1 MLRNESKE
9 AIPLRWNGKTVV
21 IKPGDSLSVEKEF
34 GADSK
39 QVVFLE
45 DRFMGKN
52 PGAIVKYETGT
63 GAAKP
68 AEKPEADKGETGG
81 ETDKETGKPAAPAE
95 NKDGK
100 NKDGKN
106 KGK

>member
-21 IKPGDSLSVEKEF
+21 IKPGGSVSVEKEF
-34 GADSK
+34 GADSR

-52 PGAIVKYETGT
+52 PGAIVKYETGA
-63 GAAKP
+63 GVAKPAAKP
-68 AEKPEADKGETGG
+68 AEKPEADKGEA
-81 ETDKETGKPAAPAE
+81 EEETGKPAAPA
-95 NKDGK
+95 KD
-100 NKDGKN
+100 KDGKN

>member
-34 GADSK
+34 GADSR

-68 AEKPEADKGETGG
+68 AEKPEADKGEAGG
-81 ETDKETGKPAAPAE
+81 ETDKDAGKSEGSA
-95 NKDGK
+95 KG
-100 NKDGKN
+100 KDGKN

>member
-9 AIPLRWNGKTVV
+9 SIPLRWNGKTVV
-21 IKPGDSLSVEKEF
+21 VKPGDSLSIEKEF
-34 GADSK
+34 GSDPR
-39 QVVFLE
+39 QTVFLE

-52 PGAIVKYETGT
+52 PGAIVKYAAGT
-63 GAAKP
+63 GAARS
-68 AEKPEADKGETGG
+68 PEADKGETGG
-81 ETDKETGKPAAPAE
+81 ETDKETGKSGAPE
-95 NKDGK
+95 K

>member
-34 GADSK
+34 GADSR

-68 AEKPEADKGETGG
+68 EEKPTAKPEANKGEAGG
-81 ETDKETGKPAAPAE
+81 ETDKETGKPAAPA
-95 NKDGK
+95 KD
-100 NKDGKN
+100 KDGKN